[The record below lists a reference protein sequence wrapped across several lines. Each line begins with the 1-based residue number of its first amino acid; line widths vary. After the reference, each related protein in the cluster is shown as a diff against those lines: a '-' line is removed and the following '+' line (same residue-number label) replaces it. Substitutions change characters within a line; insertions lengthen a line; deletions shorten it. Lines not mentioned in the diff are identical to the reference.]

1 MSVDLARFHQAFF
14 EEAAEGLE
22 TLEQGLLALA
32 ERGGDAET
40 LNAVF
45 RAAHSMKGGA
55 ATFGFRALAG
65 FTHLL
70 ETLLDE
76 LRGGR
81 RAMDEALAD
90 ALLESVDVLRDLLAA
105 AREGTEPDTQALAAA
120 EARLKALQDAGA
132 QPAGKGDGGT
142 GGGDGGAAGGG
153 GGGRRWRIVFRP
165 HAHLLRTGN
174 EPLRALRELAALGR
188 LEASLDCSRLPPL
201 EALEPHDCHLA
212 WTLTLEGA
220 AERVQIDEIFEW
232 MEGDCDLEIEALEGE
247 RPQRAADA
255 AQPAVGTAARTGARG
270 EAGSIRV
277 SIDKIDALINMVGE
291 LVITQ
296 SMLGEI
302 GERLEGLD
310 AACVERLRDGLAQLE
325 RNTRELQESVMR
337 VRMVPISFAFARFP
351 RMVRDLGRKLGKQVR
366 IELAGEQ
373 TELDKTVMERI
384 SDPLVHLVR
393 NAVDHGIEPPEAR
406 RAAGKPETGTV
417 RLNAYHKGGNI
428 VIEVSDDGAGI
439 DRARVLEKAR
449 ERGLLGGDSEPA
461 PDDPAVLDLIFEPG
475 FSTAAEVTD
484 VSGRGVGMD
493 VVRRNIR
500 ELGGTIEVDSVP
512 GRGSTFTIRLP
523 LTLAILDGQLV
534 RVGREIYVVP
544 LVSIVESV
552 QLREEQLN
560 TLAGDAE
567 VYRLRED
574 YIPVL
579 RLRELL
585 DTGREAPPPERRLLV
600 VVEGDGHRAGLL
612 VDELLGQQQVV
623 IKSLESNFRRVE
635 GISGATILGDG
646 TVALILDVGGLVG
659 LARERGRAR
668 PSAAA
673 A

>member
-1 MSVDLARFHQAFF
+1 MSVDIARFHQAFF

-32 ERGGDAET
+32 EHGGDPET

-55 ATFGFRALAG
+55 ATFGFQALAG

-76 LRGGR
+76 VRGGR
-81 RAMDEALAD
+81 RAMDEPLAD
-90 ALLESVDVLRDLLAA
+90 ALLGSVDVLRDLLAA
-105 AREGTEPDTQALAAA
+105 AREGTEADAEALAAA
-120 EARLKALQDAGA
+120 EARLKALLGSGAG
-132 QPAGKGDGGT
+132 PALAGEGAGE
-142 GGGDGGAAGGG
+142 GAAGRGGDGG

-188 LEASLDCSRLPPL
+188 LEASLDCSRLPAL

-220 AERVQIDEIFEW
+220 VERVQIDEIFEW
-232 MEGDCDLEIEALEGE
+232 MEGDCDLEIEALEDE

-255 AQPAVGTAARTGARG
+255 AQQVPGPAGRPPARG

-296 SMLGEI
+296 SMLGQI

-310 AACVERLRDGLAQLE
+310 TACVERLRDGLAQLE

-366 IELAGEQ
+366 LELAGEQ

-439 DRARVLEKAR
+439 DRTRVLEKAR
-449 ERGLLGGDSEPA
+449 ERGLLGGDGEPA

-500 ELGGTIEVDSVP
+500 ELGGTIEVDSTP

-534 RVGREIYVVP
+534 RVGSEIYVVP

-659 LARERGRAR
+659 LARARGRAR

>member
-1 MSVDLARFHQAFF
+1 MSVDIARFHQAFF

-32 ERGGDAET
+32 EHGGDPET

-55 ATFGFRALAG
+55 ATFGFQALAG

-76 LRGGR
+76 VRGGR
-81 RAMDEALAD
+81 RAMDEPLAD
-90 ALLESVDVLRDLLAA
+90 ALLGSVDVLRDLLAA
-105 AREGTEPDTQALAAA
+105 AREGTEADAEALAAA
-120 EARLKALQDAGA
+120 EARLKALLGSGAG
-132 QPAGKGDGGT
+132 PALAGEGAGE
-142 GGGDGGAAGGG
+142 GAAGRGGGGG

-188 LEASLDCSRLPPL
+188 LEASLDCSRLPAL
-201 EALEPHDCHLA
+201 EALEPHDCHLG

-220 AERVQIDEIFEW
+220 VERVQIDEIFEW
-232 MEGDCDLEIEALEGE
+232 MEGDCDLEIEALEDE

-255 AQPAVGTAARTGARG
+255 AQQVPGPAGRPPARG

-296 SMLGEI
+296 SMLGQI

-310 AACVERLRDGLAQLE
+310 TACVERLRDGLAQLE

-366 IELAGEQ
+366 LELAGEQ

-439 DRARVLEKAR
+439 DRTRVLEKAR
-449 ERGLLGGDSEPA
+449 ERGLLGGDGEPA

-500 ELGGTIEVDSVP
+500 ELGGTIEVDSTP

-534 RVGREIYVVP
+534 RVGSEIYVVP

-659 LARERGRAR
+659 LARARGRAR

>member
-22 TLEQGLLALA
+22 ILEQGLLALA
-32 ERGGDAET
+32 EQGGDAET

-105 AREGTEPDTQALAAA
+105 AREGTEPDAAALAAA
-120 EARLKALQDAGA
+120 EARLKALQGAGA
-132 QPAGKGDGGT
+132 QPAGKEDGGAGDGG
-142 GGGDGGAAGGG
+142 GGAAGD

-174 EPLRALRELAALGR
+174 EPLRALRELAALGH

-220 AERVQIDEIFEW
+220 VERVQIDEIFEW
-232 MEGDCDLEIEALEGE
+232 MEGDCDLEIGALEDE

-255 AQPAVGTAARTGARG
+255 AQQAPGPAGRPSARG

-366 IELAGEQ
+366 LELAGEQ

-393 NAVDHGIEPPEAR
+393 NAVDHGIEPPETR

-449 ERGLLGGDSEPA
+449 ERGLLGGDGDPA

-500 ELGGTIEVDSVP
+500 ELGGTIEVDSAL

-534 RVGREIYVVP
+534 RVGQEIYVVP

-552 QLREEQLN
+552 QLHEERLN

-585 DTGREAPPPERRLLV
+585 ATGREAPPPERRLLV

-659 LARERGRAR
+659 LARARGRAR